1 MAAAWLGG
9 LAGAFPGA
17 QVAALG
23 FSFVLTDVGASLFD
37 FIFLNLDF
45 HRSRTW
51 LDLMQENNVENLNYW
66 VKDCY
71 L

>member
-1 MAAAWLGG
+1 MW
-9 LAGAFPGA
+9 LAGAFPAA
-17 QVAALG
+17 QAATLG
-23 FSFVLTDVGASLFD
+23 FSFVIWMDAGAKPLYLILF
-37 FIFLNLDF
+37 FLNLDF